1 MLSIDKD
8 LKKIL
13 VVFFVYK
20 ILILS
25 LGTVSYYMVPD
36 DISHK
41 NTELENPLTR
51 PWYQFDTR
59 AYMNIAE
66 KGYNYEYGT
75 WSGGPATTNFGWYPF
90 YPFMI
95 FLFGFAGH
103 DIAAYLIPQIFSFL
117 AVVMVYMLLKEDITK
132 SQARKSVFYMLLFPA
147 PYFLTALYTE
157 SIFLFLSAATFYM
170 ARKERWACAGIAGYF
185 AVLTRFIGLAMF
197 IPLLYMYIKRRGV
210 NAKIAFIFL
219 LPAAFVTI
227 MAYHY
232 FTFGDPLIQFYT
244 QSQFSRGI
252 GLPHTAFVNTIAEIY
267 STSSPFVMFYNW
279 FNILTTL
286 GFLALLVAYWRKT
299 PLEYNLY
306 VLLSFFMIFSSGI
319 LASVTRF
326 ELVLF
331 PVFMAVSRFSERSR
345 AATAAVAIMFS
356 LFFLMQILAV
366 VNHVNGEIDF
376 RQLLKI

>member
-1 MLSIDKD
+1 MRAIDGE

-13 VVFFVYK
+13 VIFLVYK

-36 DISHK
+36 EISHK
-41 NTELENPLTR
+41 NAELENPLTR
-51 PWYQFDTR
+51 PWHQFDTR
-59 AYMNIAE
+59 AYLNIATH
-66 KGYNYEYGT
+66 GYNYEYGVT
-75 WSGGPATTNFGWYPF
+75 TTNFGWYPF

-95 FLFGFAGH
+95 FALGFIGY

-117 AVVMVYMLLKEDITK
+117 AVAMVYILLKEDLTK

-147 PYFLTALYTE
+147 AYFFTTLYTE
-157 SIFLFLSAATFYM
+157 SIFLFLSATTFYF
-170 ARKERWACAGIAGYF
+170 AKKEKWAYAGIAGYF
-185 AVLTRFIGLAMF
+185 SVLTRFIGMAMF
-197 IPLLYMYIKRRGV
+197 IPLLYMYIKRRGL
-210 NAKIAFIFL
+210 NIKIASIFL
-219 LPAAFVTI
+219 LPAAFATI

-252 GLPHTAFVNTIAEIY
+252 GLPHTAFMNTIAEIY
-267 STSSPFVMFYNW
+267 STASPFVMFYNY
-279 FNILTTL
+279 FNIIMSIA
-286 GFLALLVAYWRKT
+286 FLALLVAYWKKM

-326 ELVLF
+326 ELVMF
-331 PVFMAVSRFSERSR
+331 PVFMVISKVSEKSR
-345 AATAAVAIMFS
+345 AATAAVAIVFS
-356 LFFLMQILAV
+356 LFFVMQILAV

-376 RQLLKI
+376 RRLLVKV